1 MHITP
6 FKSTTYTGIKSG
18 LRLIVLGAV
27 HGNEIC
33 GTLAI
38 EKTIQEFETKQ
49 CTVIA
54 GSVTFVPIANPLA
67 YDKKQR
73 MGDRNLN
80 RNLTPHPQPQDFE
93 DHVANWLCPLLAQ
106 HDVLLDLH
114 SFHTP
119 GLPFALVGPLDNTA
133 ALEPFAY
140 AAQEEELAL
149 RLGVNL
155 FVDGWLDTY
164 SRGVMHRI
172 SNKNAYPEHSKL
184 QNLDVKYGVGTTEY
198 MRSQGGWGITLE
210 CGQHDEVNAPQVAYN
225 AIGNTL
231 AHLGL
236 IDGAE
241 PQKVSDYQ
249 NLRIVEV
256 IDKTH
261 AEDQFAQAWKSFD
274 ALKAGDVIG
283 VRKNGEQVI
292 AEFDAIILF
301 PNPAALAGNEWFYLA
316 KIVTRF

>member
-1 MHITP
+1 MNNTQ
-6 FKSTTYTGIKSG
+6 FKSITYTGIKSG

-38 EKTIQEFETKQ
+38 EKIIQEFETKRR
-49 CTVIA
+49 TIIA

-73 MGDRNLN
+73 IGDRNLN
-80 RNLTPHPQPQDFE
+80 RNLNPTPQPQDFE
-93 DHVANWLCPLLAQ
+93 DHVTNWLCPLLAQ

-114 SFHTP
+114 SFHTL
-119 GLPFALVGPLDNTA
+119 GKPFALIGPRNNTGV
-133 ALEPFAY
+133 LEPFNL
-140 AAQEEELAL
+140 AAEEEALAL
-149 RLGVNL
+149 RLGVNV

-164 SRGVMHRI
+164 SRGVAHRVA
-172 SNKNAYPEHSKL
+172 NQAAYPNQSKL

-210 CGQHDEVNAPQVAYN
+210 CGQHEEASAPEVAYN
-225 AIGNTL
+225 AIYNTL

-236 IDGAE
+236 IDA
-241 PQKVSDYQ
+241 PAPKIVSDFR
-249 NLRIVEV
+249 NLRIIEV
-256 IDKTH
+256 IDKTN
-261 AEDQFAQAWKSFD
+261 AEDQFIQAWKSFD
-274 ALKAGDVIG
+274 ALKTGDVIG
-283 VRKNGEQVI
+283 VRKNGEQVM

-301 PNPAALAGNEWFYLA
+301 PNPAAFAGNEWFYLA
-316 KIVTRF
+316 KMVTRF